1 MTLANKTIV
10 LGVTGGVAAFKACEL
25 VRLLTA
31 QGAAVHVVMTQA
43 ATQFIGPATFQALSG
58 NKVWLDQWDASVP
71 NNMAHIELTRS
82 ADCVLIAPAS
92 ADFMSKLA
100 HGSAD
105 DLLSTLCLARDC
117 PLLIAPAM
125 NKQMWENP
133 ATVRNAAT
141 LTADGITLLGPTSG
155 DQACGEVGMG
165 RMLEASALYEDLVG
179 FFTPKL
185 LTGKRVLITAGP
197 TFEAIDPVR
206 GITNHSSGK
215 MGYAIARACAQAG
228 ASVRLVSGPTA
239 QTVPRHVQITPVQ
252 SALQM
257 HAAVMQQVA
266 GADIFIAVAAVA
278 DWRPKQM
285 STQKIKKNGASP
297 NTRSD
302 ANIPCI
308 ALVENPDILADVA
321 RLPKAPWCVGF
332 AAESEALEKHGQAKR
347 QRKGIPLL
355 VANIGHETF
364 GKDDN
369 TLLLIDDAGLER
381 LPRASKIQLA
391 SELVKAIA
399 KRLPTKRISTK
410 RISTKA
416 PAKTIQSP

>member
-1 MTLANKTIV
+1 MDLRNKTVV
-10 LGVTGGVAAFKACEL
+10 LGITGGVAAFKACEL

-31 QGAAVHVVMTQA
+31 QGASVHVVMTEA
-43 ATQFIGPATFQALSG
+43 ATHFIGQATFQALSG

-92 ADFMSKLA
+92 ADFISKLA
-100 HGSAD
+100 QGSAN

-125 NKQMWENP
+125 NKQMWEN
-133 ATVRNAAT
+133 AAT
-141 LTADGITLLGPTSG
+141 ARNIATLRADGITVLGPTSG

-165 RMLEASALYEDLVG
+165 RMLEASQICEDLIG
-179 FFTPKL
+179 FFKPKL
-185 LTGKRVLITAGP
+185 LAGRRVLITAGP

-228 ASVRLVSGPTA
+228 ATVQLVSGPSA
-239 QTVPRHVQITPVQ
+239 QIVPRHVDAIHVQ

-257 HAAVMQQVA
+257 QKAVMDHAHQS
-266 GADIFIAVAAVA
+266 DIFIAVAAVA
-278 DWRPKQM
+278 DWRPV
-285 STQKIKKNGASP
+285 SPSSQKIKKSAINPSIDL
-297 NTRSD
+297 T
-302 ANIPCI
+302 
-308 ALVENPDILADVA
+308 ENPDILAQVA
-321 RLPKAPWCVGF
+321 RLPNGPWCVGF
-332 AAESEALEKHGQAKR
+332 AAESEALEKYGQEKR

-369 TLLLIDDAGLER
+369 TLLLIDDNGLEQ
-381 LPRASKIQLA
+381 LPRASKVQLA
-391 SELVKAIA
+391 DELVRAIS
-399 KRLPTKRISTK
+399 KRYSKSK
-410 RISTKA
+410 
-416 PAKTIQSP
+416 

>member
-31 QGAAVHVVMTQA
+31 QGASVHVVMTQA
-43 ATQFIGPATFQALSG
+43 ATHFIGVATFQALSG

-100 HGSAD
+100 NGSAD

-117 PLLIAPAM
+117 PLLVAPAM

-141 LTADGITLLGPTSG
+141 LAADGITLLGPTSG

-165 RMLEASALYEDLVG
+165 RMLEASEICEDLIG
-179 FFTPKL
+179 FFTEKL
-185 LTGKRVLITAGP
+185 LRGKRVLITAGP
-197 TFEAIDPVR
+197 TVEAIDPVR

-215 MGYAIARACAQAG
+215 MGYAIARACVHAG
-228 ASVRLVSGPTA
+228 ASVRLVSGPSA
-239 QTVPRHVQITPVQ
+239 QLVPRHVQISQVQ

-257 HAAVMQQVA
+257 HEAVMQQVA

-278 DWRPKQM
+278 DWRPVKI
-285 STQKIKKNGASP
+285 SSQKIKKSGASP
-297 NTRSD
+297 S
-302 ANIPCI
+302 I
-308 ALVENPDILADVA
+308 ALIENPDILADVA
-321 RLPKAPWCVGF
+321 RLPKGPWCVGF
-332 AAESEALEKHGQAKR
+332 AAESENLEKHGQDKR
-347 QRKGIPLL
+347 KRKGIPLL

-364 GKDDN
+364 GQDN
-369 TLLLIDDAGLER
+369 NALLLIDDAGTET
-381 LPRASKIQLA
+381 LPRASKTKLATQL
-391 SELVKAIA
+391 VQAIA
-399 KRLPTKRISTK
+399 KRHK
-410 RISTKA
+410 
-416 PAKTIQSP
+416 

>member
-1 MTLANKTIV
+1 MDLINKTVV
-10 LGVTGGVAAFKACEL
+10 LGITGGVAAFKACEL

-31 QGAAVHVVMTQA
+31 QGASVHVVMTEA
-43 ATQFIGPATFQALSG
+43 ATHFIGQATFQALSG

-92 ADFMSKLA
+92 ADFISKLA

-117 PLLIAPAM
+117 PLIVAPAM
-125 NKQMWENP
+125 NKQMWEN
-133 ATVRNAAT
+133 AAT
-141 LTADGITLLGPTSG
+141 ARNIATLHGDGITVLGPTSG

-165 RMLEASALYEDLVG
+165 RMLEASELCEDLIG
-179 FFTPKL
+179 FFKPKL
-185 LTGKRVLITAGP
+185 LAGKRILITAGP

-228 ASVRLVSGPTA
+228 ASVRLVSGPSA
-239 QTVPRHVQITPVQ
+239 QIVPRHVSAIHVQ

-257 HAAVMQQVA
+257 HTAVMDHAQA
-266 GADIFIAVAAVA
+266 SDIFIAVAAVA
-278 DWRPKQM
+278 DWRPV
-285 STQKIKKNGASP
+285 SPSLQKIKKSGVNPSIGL
-297 NTRSD
+297 T
-302 ANIPCI
+302 
-308 ALVENPDILADVA
+308 ENPDILAQVA
-321 RLPKAPWCVGF
+321 RLPNAPWCVGF
-332 AAESEALEKHGQAKR
+332 AAESESLEKHGQEKR

-369 TLLLIDDAGLER
+369 TLLLIDDNGLEQ
-381 LPRASKIQLA
+381 LPRASKAQLA
-391 SELVKAIA
+391 HDLVKAIA
-399 KRLPTKRISTK
+399 KRYSKHQR
-410 RISTKA
+410 
-416 PAKTIQSP
+416 